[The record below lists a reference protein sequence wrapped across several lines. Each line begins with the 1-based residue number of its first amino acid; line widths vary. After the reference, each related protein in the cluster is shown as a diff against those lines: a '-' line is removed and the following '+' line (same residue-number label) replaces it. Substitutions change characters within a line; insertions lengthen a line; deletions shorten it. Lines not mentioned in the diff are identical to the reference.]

1 VETQAQGGQGGQ
13 RRGREAKDAILS
25 AAIDCLLEDG
35 YAATTTLRVQ
45 QRAGV
50 SRGKLLH
57 HFPSKRE
64 LLAAATRRL
73 TEDRLAAV
81 HLQEDAAG
89 AEAEAGAGAGAGAE
103 AGGGA
108 VAEAPEGAAGGSGA
122 GGGSFGEIAGAPAAE
137 DRAARLAWMLDRL
150 WSSFSEPNFWAAVE
164 TWVAA
169 RTDAELAGQIV
180 DHERSVLRRVRA
192 NAHVLAGP
200 QLSAHPRFPQV
211 LDLLFTSMRGMAL
224 TYAFSGRPMNTE
236 PMRATWL
243 ASARVLLDV
252 EDDTE
257 N

>member
-1 VETQAQGGQGGQ
+1 METPGQTAQPGQ
-13 RRGREAKDAILS
+13 RRGREAKEAILS
-25 AAIDCLLEDG
+25 AAIACLLEDG

-81 HLQEDAAG
+81 GLSEEG
-89 AEAEAGAGAGAGAE
+89 AEAGAGAAAGSPEGTA
-103 AGGGA
+103 ADGGA
-108 VAEAPEGAAGGSGA
+108 DSGS
-122 GGGSFGEIAGAPAAE
+122 SGEIADAPPAE
-137 DRAARLAWMLDRL
+137 DRGARLEWMLDRL

-224 TYAFSGRPMNTE
+224 TYAFSGRPMDTE

-243 ASARVLLDV
+243 ASAQMLLDA
-252 EDDTE
+252 ED
-257 N
+257 

>member
-1 VETQAQGGQGGQ
+1 MQTQAQGGQGGQ

-73 TEDRLAAV
+73 TEARLAAV
-81 HLQEDAAG
+81 HLQEDSAG
-89 AEAEAGAGAGAGAE
+89 GGAE

-122 GGGSFGEIAGAPAAE
+122 RGGSFGELAGAPAAE

-224 TYAFSGRPMNTE
+224 TYAFSGRPMDTE

-252 EDDTE
+252 EDDAE
-257 N
+257 D

>member
-1 VETQAQGGQGGQ
+1 METQAQGGQGGQ

-89 AEAEAGAGAGAGAE
+89 VGAE

-122 GGGSFGEIAGAPAAE
+122 RGGSFGELAGAPAAE

-224 TYAFSGRPMNTE
+224 TYAFSGRPMDTE

-252 EDDTE
+252 EDDAE
-257 N
+257 D